1 MNKAIIKAI
10 EEQRLLTF
18 SYKNAIRTV
27 EPHTYGCSKKGVN
40 GLCAWQMSGS
50 SGDGYRLFLE
60 PDMQNVLAMDEHFDG
75 PRVDYHRGDQRF
87 STIYAEL

>member
-1 MNKAIIKAI
+1 MNQAIIKAI

-18 SYKNAIRTV
+18 TYKNATRTV
-27 EPHTYGCSKKGVN
+27 EPHTYGCSKKRVD
-40 GLCAWQMSGS
+40 GLCAWQLSGS

-75 PRVDYHRGDQRF
+75 PRADYHRGDQRF
-87 STIYAEL
+87 VTIYAEL